1 MRVVSIVACAAVL
14 TGCAPSPTHIQA
26 AYVSPAMYNGL
37 TCDEVDTEIM
47 AVDDKAND
55 LYRRINHQANAD
67 AWKMG
72 IGLLVTWPALLFLSG
87 GDGAEAGEYAQLKGQ
102 KDALID
108 ARRHCASHTLTGSGV
123 GEIPGTIHYGKVT
136 IVPAKTPTGLCII
149 APANYV
155 GTGAVNMPAITTGM
169 PRCSD
174 LPPIGN

>member
-1 MRVVSIVACAAVL
+1 MRVVPVVACLAVL
-14 TGCAPSPTHIQA
+14 FGCAPSPTHIQA
-26 AYVSPAMYNGL
+26 AYVSPTTYYGL
-37 TCDEVDTEIM
+37 TCDQVDTEIM

-55 LYRRINHQANAD
+55 LYRRIKHTSNAD

-87 GDGAEAGEYAQLKGQ
+87 GDGAESAEYAQLKGQ

-108 ARRHCASHTLTGSGV
+108 ARRVCASHTLTGTSV
-123 GEIPGTIHYGKVT
+123 GEIPGTTHYGQVT
-136 IVPAKTPTGLCII
+136 IVPAKTPSGLCII

-155 GTGAVNMPAITTGM
+155 GSGAANMPAITSAM

-174 LPPIGN
+174 LPPIR